1 MSTFVP
7 SYSLLH
13 SIGAVALSSLVI
25 GCLAEPDEVIDES
38 TEPGTIGESEA
49 VAAPKATGPL
59 GGALWST
66 SDALCTHAGAKAY
79 TGDFNGDGRDDLLC
93 HDREGGTWIDYTD
106 ASGRLGGSDAFVDT
120 NFCTHAGATL
130 YVGRF
135 NGDVKDDLLC
145 HDGEG
150 GTWIDYADAN
160 GRFNRHDTFGDVNF
174 CLATGGKKLHVG
186 DFNGDLRDDLL
197 CIAPTGSTQID
208 YNENDAVRFAGWD
221 WWVDIDFCTHA
232 GAKLLIGDTN
242 ADGRDDL
249 LCHDSNGG
257 IWIDRASA
265 TGGFERHDWFG
276 DTNFCTHAGAKLLL
290 TDVSGDGRGDLV
302 CHDDGGATWV
312 DRATATG
319 TFSGHDFFSDEFCE
333 APATVYAGRFS
344 SDGRA
349 DLLCHGDGTLA
360 IATSGL

>member
-79 TGDFNGDGRDDLLC
+79 TGDFNG
-93 HDREGGTWIDYTD
+93 
-106 ASGRLGGSDAFVDT
+106 
-120 NFCTHAGATL
+120 
-130 YVGRF
+130 
-135 NGDVKDDLLC
+135 
-145 HDGEG
+145 
-150 GTWIDYADAN
+150 
-160 GRFNRHDTFGDVNF
+160 
-174 CLATGGKKLHVG
+174 
-186 DFNGDLRDDLL
+186 
-197 CIAPTGSTQID
+197 
-208 YNENDAVRFAGWD
+208 
-221 WWVDIDFCTHA
+221 
-232 GAKLLIGDTN
+232 
-242 ADGRDDL
+242 DGRDDL